1 MASHYFSE
9 EPLGRR
15 GMYEFTVAV
24 RGLTVRIVSSP
35 GVFSAARLDR
45 GTRLLVESM
54 VVEDGWRVLDL
65 GTGYGVIGIVAAKL
79 APRGYVVMTD
89 INRRAVR
96 LARLNLRLNGVPN
109 AEVRWGDLYEPVRGE
124 RFNTIVANPPI
135 SAGME
140 TCLRIVDGAP
150 EHLVEGGLLQ
160 LVARHNKGGRRLM
173 ARMEEVFGN
182 VEVLAAGGGYR
193 VYASRL
199 SS

>member
-1 MASHYFSE
+1 M
-9 EPLGRR
+9 
-15 GMYEFTVAV
+15 
-24 RGLTVRIVSSP
+24 
-35 GVFSAARLDR
+35 
-45 GTRLLVESM
+45 
-54 VVEDGWRVLDL
+54 
-65 GTGYGVIGIVAAKL
+65 
-79 APRGYVVMTD
+79 MTD

>member
-15 GMYEFTVAV
+15 GRYEFTVAV